1 MEIRKYKDTDKN
13 SWIRCRVIS
22 FMDSSYYDDVQNF
35 REKYE
40 NPSVKLVAIDNNN
53 VVGFLDVEYENEP
66 GDVCYFKGQKGGVIW
81 HLGVLPE
88 YRNQKIATMLWN
100 KAKEMLINESVK
112 RIEVWTQDD
121 KPATKWY
128 VKQGF
133 QMKEAYLNAFV
144 RGNEKTP
151 IIQKYINFNSIGEI
165 YGIRSLNFEAPIE
178 RKSELEKVCYRLYE
192 VRVYEVYL

>member
-1 MEIRKYKDTDKN
+1 MEIREYKDTDKN
-13 SWIRCRVIS
+13 SWIRCRVVS

-35 REKYE
+35 REKYQ
-40 NPSVKLVAIDNNN
+40 NPSVKLVAVDNNS

-81 HLGVLPE
+81 HLGALPE
-88 YRNQKIATMLWN
+88 FRNQKIATMLWN
-100 KAKEMLINESVK
+100 KAKEMLINEGVK

-121 KPATKWY
+121 EPATKWY